1 MGRRP
6 KQEKKAPKLQK
17 EKIKTFQLLRG
28 MKDIL
33 PSEQKYWHQ
42 IRILGEKIAY
52 DYGFKRID
60 SPILEELGLFIRSI
74 GKETDI
80 VQKEL
85 FSFIDQGGDKIG
97 LRPEF
102 TAGLARAYIEHGM
115 FNLPQ
120 PVKLYT
126 NGPVFRHERPQ
137 SGRARQFHQLNF
149 EVLGD
154 DQPVIDAQLILLAY
168 SFFKELGLET
178 KVEINSI
185 GCPECRENYRETLV
199 SYLRSKRSQLCET
212 CKKRI
217 SHNPLRV
224 FDCKEQKCQSVKEE
238 APQIIDWLC
247 DDCKNHFM
255 RVLEYLDELEV
266 LYEPNPYLVRGLDY
280 YTRTVFEVFTKNSIN
295 KSAQESIAAG
305 GRYDNL
311 IEFLGGRP
319 TPASGMAIGI
329 ERSILKM
336 KEAKVEPAEVPAP
349 QIFLAQLGEK
359 AKIKALSLFEALRR
373 EGIPVTENLSKSS
386 LRAQLDIANKLG
398 VKLTLI
404 LGQKEVSDGMILIRD
419 MESGIQEEVDYNK
432 VIKEIKKKI
441 L

>member
-6 KQEKKAPKLQK
+6 KQDKKAPKIPK
-17 EKIKTFQLLRG
+17 EKFKTFQLLRG

-33 PSEQKYWHQ
+33 PSEQKYWNQ
-42 IRILGEKIAY
+42 IRALGEKIAFEY
-52 DYGFKRID
+52 DFKRID
-60 SPILEELGLFIRSI
+60 TPILEELGLFVRSI

-85 FSFIDQGGDKIG
+85 FSFVDQGGDQIG

-102 TAGLARAYIEHGM
+102 TAGIARAYIEHGM

-126 NGPVFRHERPQ
+126 IGSIFRHERPQ

-154 DQPVIDAQLILLAY
+154 DHPVIDAQLILLTH

-185 GCPECRENYRETLV
+185 GCLECRKNYRDNLV
-199 SYLRSKRSQLCET
+199 SFLRSKRSQLCEN
-212 CKKRI
+212 CKKRV
-217 SHNPLRV
+217 SRNPLRV
-224 FDCKEQKCQSVKEE
+224 FDCKEPKCQSIKEA
-238 APQIIDWLC
+238 APQIVDWLC
-247 DDCKNHFM
+247 DVCKNHFM

-266 LYEPNPYLVRGLDY
+266 PYEPNPYLVRGLDY
-280 YTRTVFEVFTKNSIN
+280 YTRTVFEVFAKDSIN

-319 TPASGMAIGI
+319 TSAFGMAIGI
-329 ERSILKM
+329 ERTILKI
-336 KEAKVEPAEVPAP
+336 KEAKIEPAEAPAP

-373 EGIPVTENLSKSS
+373 EGVLVAENLSKGS
-386 LRAQLDIANKLG
+386 LRLQLDIANKLG

-404 LGQKEVSDGMILIRD
+404 LGQKEVSDGTILIRD